1 LWELIMPRHRLT
13 LNPARPFQQA
23 SQAEWKCATVL
34 TKLLALAMLCFL
46 ALGLVPDAQPS
57 PVHDYI
63 FSVTGVVK
71 TDEDAPLQ
79 DAEIILEVSGPVY
92 EAITLVKN
100 VKRLT
105 DSTGGFVFNYIS
117 HKRGVKYSRT
127 VRKAGFEPQTV
138 PVGHHTIRMKRAG
151 D

>member
-1 LWELIMPRHRLT
+1 MPRHRLT

-46 ALGLVPDAQPS
+46 ALGLVPDAQPT

-105 DSTGGFVFNYIS
+105 DSNYIS

-138 PVGHHTIRMKRAG
+138 SGSAPPVGHHTIRMKRAG